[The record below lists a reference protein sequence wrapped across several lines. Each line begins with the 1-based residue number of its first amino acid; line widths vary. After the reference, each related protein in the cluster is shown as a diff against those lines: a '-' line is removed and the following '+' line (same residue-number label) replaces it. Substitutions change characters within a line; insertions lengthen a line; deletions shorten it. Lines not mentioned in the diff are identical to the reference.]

1 MNKDLYKGIITKEK
15 SKLINELIS
24 NGKLKKYGYLIDMFE
39 KETYLLLEMIDR
51 NPIDIYNEIIKEYL
65 KIVKGI
71 SMITPGLSTGI
82 KDSKSNIYLY
92 TYDGITCSGNE
103 INENTRFDV
112 ASVTKL
118 FTSLEALKMHEDG
131 LIDLNKNVSQ
141 INKKYKNLNI
151 PIEKMAKFY
160 YELRTDGRLD
170 DDISFEELQR
180 RLSFTKIISD
190 NTFLYSDI
198 PFIILKDLLPY
209 SDKYFKK
216 YFNDELNML
225 QTSYDNFGIITGG
238 SDNLP
243 YDSKAR
249 LFEKYNIYPGHAG
262 IYSTSYD
269 LVKLFDGLNNDFLSS
284 NSIKNLITPAHDE
297 HILLDNDESLK
308 LKKDNNIYNVTRA
321 MGVYIK
327 HPEGIKVCELTDVL
341 STDAFAITGFTGS
354 YAVFDLK
361 NGLTANIL
369 ANPLS
374 SDKIRKI
381 TIDNKKFTIAD
392 CHKKIKDGTQF
403 KVCGKVSQVGDE
415 KIPFTRITNTLKESQ
430 IYTLL
435 KLRLAK
441 KVLMKKA
448 EILNSELLKENVD
461 ETFKLKAK

>member
-1 MNKDLYKGIITKEK
+1 MDKDLYKSIITSEEY
-15 SKLINELIS
+15 KLINELVC
-24 NGKLKKYGYLIDMFE
+24 NGKLKEYRYLIDMFE
-39 KETYLLLEMIDR
+39 DEKSLLLEMDDK
-51 NPIDIYNEIIKEYL
+51 PAYDIYNVIISDYL
-65 KIVKGI
+65 KVVKGI
-71 SMITPGLSTGI
+71 SMLTPGLSTGI
-82 KDSKSNIYLY
+82 KDSKSGVCLY
-92 TYDGITCSGNE
+92 TYDGDMID
-103 INENTRFDV
+103 ENTRFDV

-141 INKKYKNLNI
+141 LNSKYSLEI
-151 PIEKMAKFY
+151 PAFKMAKFY

-170 DDISFEELQR
+170 ENISFEELQR
-180 RLSFTKIISD
+180 RLTSTKINSD

-225 QTSYDNFGIITGG
+225 QTSYDNFGIVTGG
-238 SDNLP
+238 SDSLP
-243 YDSKAR
+243 HDPKAR

-262 IYSTSYD
+262 IYSTSSD
-269 LVKLFDGLNNDFLSS
+269 LVKLFDGLDKGFLSS

-297 HILLDNDESLK
+297 PILLNNDGSLK
-308 LKKDNNIYNVTRA
+308 FKKDKNGNNIGVYNVTRA

-327 HPEGIKVCELTDVL
+327 HPEGIRVSELTDVL
-341 STDAFAITGFTGS
+341 SSDAFAITGFTGS
-354 YAVFDLK
+354 YAAFDLK

-374 SDKIRKI
+374 SDNVREII
-381 TIDNKKFTIAD
+381 IDNEKFTIAD
-392 CHKKIKDGTQF
+392 CHKKFKDGTKF
-403 KVCGKVSQVGDE
+403 KVYGKVSQVGDE

-461 ETFKLKAK
+461 ETFKLKVR